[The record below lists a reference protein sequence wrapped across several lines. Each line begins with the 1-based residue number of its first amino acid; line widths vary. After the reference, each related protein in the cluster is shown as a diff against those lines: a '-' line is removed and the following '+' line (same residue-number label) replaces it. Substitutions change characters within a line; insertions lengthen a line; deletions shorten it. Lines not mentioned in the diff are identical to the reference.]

1 MSLPATL
8 FFYYQSTISPI
19 AEMTKSIEAV
29 LAEAEEL
36 ISRHQYNV
44 AFSNLISLFQQCS
57 QVDIK
62 RLHDPIKE
70 IIGRFMPKKRR
81 MLGEE
86 LSSRLGRIED
96 TKAPADPSKHAVRL
110 HQFINS
116 LGGRFAELSEW
127 HIFQWSTYYRD
138 ELKAIMADTV
148 DLLRSNSDPDTA
160 FAEVGAAIQ
169 EHSREIF
176 TKGFSRVMLQ
186 GQATPDAAVAKALG
200 GLRSFLALPV
210 EIYADETSRI
220 SEPKGCRALRR
231 VTSRMLR
238 GILIGFLDSQ
248 LGELNAQE
256 LLARTAKSWVHVLP
270 LLEEADLNLLNQ
282 SISLSAI
289 APILGRPLELLAQEL
304 DHASAKSSVDAVV
317 VTSTMVNIDDVTID
331 LTLRPPADSSDT
343 KPLELGI
350 LGGGGGLRNQIER
363 RVKLGYI
370 ACLTPKP
377 VQDYWKGSFPT
388 KEVKGIVVAMP
399 DEGVN
404 SVGFLLSRLRL
415 RFYENTVVVQPS
427 IPLKTNI
434 AERFPLENPSL
445 MSFFRVDRPSVR
457 ALETTLSTRT
467 GVLLWCSVR
476 RSGKTTGVSELAS
489 GIAER
494 NAVFQRCEMTGG
506 DKTSRMLFEEVCDA
520 LERAAPLPRE
530 FLRNIVARAA
540 PMGVQENRGSILI
553 VDEYDRLFGWLR
565 VMGRRSE
572 DARALVVQPLL
583 DQFVEFATENLLIL
597 LGQQPNAHFIFMDQN
612 QLSAYVQQ
620 EPYPLFS
627 HETGSPESEFHELVR
642 RTFQKTLTFDTS
654 FVDAVFEETGGHPF
668 LAVNL
673 LRDSVDWL
681 IKRQIIPSETRLTR
695 ALYEEYSVNELT
707 LGAIGRS
714 AHYKFFR
721 GAASEALSEA
731 SIEQGP
737 WLHTAYKL
745 LRHLALSGGPSTS
758 AMSFQRAEEYVDS
771 TLVSSQLSA
780 YTGNSFLASAAES
793 NFIEICDGQVRAKI
807 PLLARISAAVGVA
820 H

>member
-1 MSLPATL
+1 
-8 FFYYQSTISPI
+8 
-19 AEMTKSIEAV
+19 MTKSIEAV
-29 LAEAEEL
+29 LAEAEDL

-57 QVDIK
+57 QVDIG

-70 IIGRFMPKKRR
+70 IIGRFMPQKRTK
-81 MLGEE
+81 LGEA
-86 LSSRLGRIED
+86 LSSRLGRIEAATD
-96 TKAPADPSKHAVRL
+96 SRAPADRSVHSVRL
-110 HQFINS
+110 HQFVTS
-116 LGGRFAELSEW
+116 LHGRFAELSEW

-148 DLLRSNSDPDTA
+148 DLLRNNNDPDTA
-160 FAEVGAAIQ
+160 FTEVGAAIQ
-169 EHSREIF
+169 AHSSEIF
-176 TKGFSRVMLQ
+176 TKGFSRVISQ
-186 GQATPDAAVAKALG
+186 GRATPDAAVAKALG

-238 GILIGFLDSQ
+238 GILIGFLDSR

-256 LLARTAKSWVHVLP
+256 LLVRTAKSWVHVLP
-270 LLEEADLNLLNQ
+270 LLEEADLKLLDQ
-282 SISLSAI
+282 SISLRAI
-289 APILGRPLELLAQEL
+289 APILGRPLELLSQEL
-304 DHASAKSSVDAVV
+304 DNASAKSSVDAVV
-317 VTSTMVNIDDVTID
+317 VTSAMVNIDDVTID

-350 LGGGGGLRNQIER
+350 LGGGGLRNQIER

-377 VQDYWKGSFPT
+377 VQEYWKGSFPT
-388 KEVKGIVVAMP
+388 KEVKGIVVTMP
-399 DEGVN
+399 EEGVN

-427 IPLKTNI
+427 VPLKTNI
-434 AERFPLENPSL
+434 AERFPLENPNL
-445 MSFFRVDRPSVR
+445 MAFFRVERPSVR
-457 ALETTLSTRT
+457 ALQTTLSTRT

-489 GIAER
+489 GIADR

-506 DKTSRMLFEEVCDA
+506 DKASRMLFEEVCDA
-520 LERAAPLPRE
+520 LERAAPLPRD
-530 FLRNIVARAA
+530 FLRSIVARSA

-553 VDEYDRLFGWLR
+553 VDEYDRLFGRLR

-572 DARALVVQPLL
+572 DARTLVVQPLL

-642 RTFQKTLTFDTS
+642 RTFQQTLTFDTS

-673 LRDSVDWL
+673 LRDIVDWL
-681 IKRQIIPSETRLTR
+681 IKRKIIPSETRLTKE
-695 ALYEEYSVNELT
+695 LYGEYAVNELT

-714 AHYKFFR
+714 THYKFFR
-721 GAASEALSEA
+721 GAASEALSDA
-731 SIEQGP
+731 SIDQGP

-745 LRHLALSGGPSTS
+745 LRHLALNGDPNMSV
-758 AMSFQRAEEYVDS
+758 MSFQSAEEYVDS

-780 YTGNSFLASAAES
+780 YTGSSFLASAAES
-793 NFIEICDGQVRAKI
+793 NFIELFDDQVRAKI

>member
-1 MSLPATL
+1 
-8 FFYYQSTISPI
+8 
-19 AEMTKSIEAV
+19 MTKSIEAV

-36 ISRHQYNV
+36 ISRHKYND
-44 AFSNLISLFQQCS
+44 AFDNLISLLQQCS
-57 QVDIK
+57 KVDIE

-86 LSSRLGRIED
+86 LHSRLRRSG
-96 TKAPADPSKHAVRL
+96 KAPAKDTESDAPSRSHPIRL
-110 HQFINS
+110 QKFITS
-116 LGGRFAELSEW
+116 LDSRFAELSEW

-138 ELKAIMADTV
+138 ELKAIVADTV
-148 DLLRSNSDPDTA
+148 ELLRSNNHPEAA
-160 FAEVGAAIQ
+160 FDAVGTAIQ
-169 EHSREIF
+169 THSCEIF
-176 TKGFSRVMLQ
+176 GKGFDRAMSQ
-186 GQATPDAAVAKALG
+186 GRATQEAAVAKALG

-210 EIYADETSRI
+210 EIYAEDSSRI

-238 GILIGFLDSQ
+238 GILAGFLASRLDQ
-248 LGELNAQE
+248 LNTQE
-256 LLARTAKSWVHVLP
+256 LLARTAKSWVNVLP
-270 LLEEADLNLLNQ
+270 LLEQGDLHLLAQ
-282 SISLSAI
+282 SINLEAI
-289 APILGRPLELLAQEL
+289 ASILGRPLELLVQEL

-317 VTSTMVNIDDVTID
+317 VTSTLVNIDDASID
-331 LTLRPPADSSDT
+331 LMLRPPADSSDT
-343 KPLELGI
+343 KPLEI
-350 LGGGGGLRNQIER
+350 AVLGGDGLLRHQIER
-363 RVKLGYI
+363 RAKLGYI

-377 VQDYWKGSFPT
+377 VQEYWKGTFPT
-388 KEVKGIVVAMP
+388 KEVRDIVVPMP
-399 DEGVN
+399 VEG
-404 SVGFLLSRLRL
+404 SISTGFLLSRLRL
-415 RFYENTVVVQPS
+415 RFYENTVVAQPS
-427 IPLKTNI
+427 VPLKTNI
-434 AERFPLENPSL
+434 AERFPLENPGQ
-445 MSFFRVDRPSVR
+445 MSFFRVERPSVR
-457 ALETTLSTRT
+457 ALQTTLSTRT

-506 DKTSRMLFEEVCDA
+506 DKASRMLYEEVCDA
-520 LERAAPLPRE
+520 LDRAAPLPRD
-530 FLRNIVARAA
+530 FLRSIVSRAA

-553 VDEYDRLFGWLR
+553 VDEYDRLFGRLK

-572 DARALVVQPLL
+572 DARTLVVQPLL
-583 DQFVEFATENLLIL
+583 DQLVEFATENLLIL

-642 RTFQKTLTFDTS
+642 RTFQQTLVFDTS

-673 LRDSVDWL
+673 LRDFVDWL
-681 IKRQIIPSETRLTR
+681 IKRKTIPSDTRLTR
-695 ALYEEYSVNELT
+695 ALYREYAAEELT
-707 LGAIGRS
+707 VAAIGRS

-737 WLHTAYKL
+737 WLHAAYKL
-745 LRHLALSGGPSTS
+745 LRHLAANSDATG
-758 AMSFQRAEEYVDS
+758 AMSFESAEAYVDS
-771 TLVSSQLSA
+771 TLANSELGI

-793 NFIEICDGQVRAKI
+793 NFVELVDDQVRARI